1 MRSLSSL
8 VSAAPLGSA
17 LLALALGGCAG
28 MTGTATAPGL
38 PMSAGYPDEQAVVL
52 LLPTGAS
59 GFVQDAAEAIEAGYA
74 AARLRDAKATVSG
87 ETIDTS
93 GGAASAFKASAA
105 ADPRPLIVGPL
116 LKGDVNSIATLRGET
131 DPAMLALNQAESAQR
146 GLYQF
151 GLAPEDE
158 AKTVAALAKELA
170 ESDETLKTAI
180 VYPANDPWG
189 ESMRGAFVSG
199 LAPSEPALQASYTD
213 ESIAA
218 ITDELESAGVGLVF
232 MVARPEDAAGVY
244 AAITAAAGPTVI
256 STSHA
261 TDRADARSALKD
273 LFYVD
278 VPWLVDREK
287 ATEFQQRAA
296 EKPDSKYTRG
306 QLGRL
311 YAMGVDAYYLGAL
324 VANTPPGAP
333 PALTLDAGM
342 TGALSFTT
350 QGRLLKR
357 RLVLGR
363 VGTDGVLALS
373 TAEELSASLA
383 RSDIAGASSAEE
395 TDEG

>member
-1 MRSLSSL
+1 
-8 VSAAPLGSA
+8 V
-17 LLALALGGCAG
+17 
-28 MTGTATAPGL
+28 
-38 PMSAGYPDEQAVVL
+38 D
-52 LLPTGAS
+52 
-59 GFVQDAAEAIEAGYA
+59 
-74 AARLRDAKATVSG
+74 
-87 ETIDTS
+87 
-93 GGAASAFKASAA
+93 
-105 ADPRPLIVGPL
+105 
-116 LKGDVNSIATLRGET
+116 
-131 DPAMLALNQAESAQR
+131 
-146 GLYQF
+146 
-151 GLAPEDE
+151 
-158 AKTVAALAKELA
+158 
-170 ESDETLKTAI
+170 
-180 VYPANDPWG
+180 
-189 ESMRGAFVSG
+189 
-199 LAPSEPALQASYTD
+199 
-213 ESIAA
+213 
-218 ITDELESAGVGLVF
+218 LVF

-278 VPWLVDREK
+278 VPWLVNREK

-373 TAEELSASLA
+373 TPEELSASLA
-383 RSDIAGASSAEE
+383 RSDIAGAPSAEE
-395 TDEG
+395 TGEG